1 MDRTADDPVSPRLL
15 LFGVLTPLLVGGFVP
30 ALAGIATVW
39 LFCGLGALVVTA
51 MGVAVRRGD
60 PGEDDE
66 ESVAGGHWW
75 RLVDEDPNTAA
86 ARAGSW
92 G

>member
-1 MDRTADDPVSPRLL
+1 
-15 LFGVLTPLLVGGFVP
+15 
-30 ALAGIATVW
+30 
-39 LFCGLGALVVTA
+39 VVTA

-60 PGEDDE
+60 PGEDGDD